1 MAVAVTLTTGI
12 TAAAQP
18 GGPQTSVAPG
28 EKAKELLAQQQTV
41 HSAGD
46 RDLMS
51 PLIRTQHILDAA
63 ADRIKALVATESVR
77 IRQPDRV
84 TRDRAADPVLEGRHT
99 SRVDRAGPI
108 ADQCGHHDRHPG
120 RRLHRAAA
128 DLGRRH
134 HRRQPGRG
142 GGRDRHREAADR
154 RQRHRGRCQQTAVL
168 RTGGHSRAPGH
179 RGATYVTAGSTPTPI
194 FGRQADTSPFWG
206 GATIVNP
213 SYGEECTSGWPV
225 HFTDNPSGQFLLTA
239 NHCGSFGGGDK
250 YYTPANTYIG
260 NQIGQNDLQHDTLMV
275 ELDYS
280 NSTAGS
286 AIYTGGVNA
295 SGNYNGS
302 GLPISFIEGSGTPE
316 VGDYVCAS
324 GAFSG
329 ERCLVKITNTDVTSP
344 PNTLYQHMVEAEQ
357 TNDTVGV
364 AGQGDSGGPVYTPN
378 EDGSVTA
385 LGTLS
390 SIDPGTVVP
399 CTGVQNRLCAWRVY
413 FSNINDAIQY
423 YAISVNG
430 LG

>member
-1 MAVAVTLTTGI
+1 MTRPPTASKRLSQRNLSGYGSLIVSPETGLLTLYWKGAIPAALIALGRSLTSAAI
-12 TAAAQP
+12 TI
-18 GGPQTSVAPG
+18 
-28 EKAKELLAQQQTV
+28 
-41 HSAGD
+41 D
-46 RDLMS
+46 
-51 PLIRTQHILDAA
+51 I
-63 ADRIKALVATESVR
+63 
-77 IRQPDRV
+77 
-84 TRDRAADPVLEGRHT
+84 RAADYTEQQLT
-99 SRVDRAGPI
+99 SAVDTI
-108 ADQCGHHDRHPG
+108 ADSP
-120 RRLHRAAA
+120 AAV
-128 DLGRRH
+128 
-134 HRRQPGRG
+134 
-142 GGRDRHREAADR
+142 AAGIATVKPLTDASGIEVDVSKP
-154 RQRHRGRCQQTAVL
+154 QFSAQAVTAAL
-168 RTGGHSRAPGH
+168 PATGV
-179 RGATYVTAGSTPTPI
+179 ATYVTAGSTPTPI